1 MVEEK
6 PNYYAVIPAE
16 VRYDEKLKFSEKVLY
31 GEITALTNYSGE
43 CYASNNY
50 FARLYNTTP
59 QAISKWIN
67 NLKEQEYIDINY
79 EYKGKMIEKRVIK
92 LTRKSIQ
99 GYQHILIGYQH
110 TIKENKEEEDIKE
123 INKESIFEVVEKNIG
138 RVLSPIELEV
148 IKNWDYDEE
157 IIVLAIKE
165 AMLHNAKTIK
175 YIDRILFNWK
185 QNKLETVEDVNSYLE
200 EFSNKKP
207 KKKEKE
213 EEIINYYKEL

>member
-67 NLKEQEYIDINY
+67 NLKDQEYIDVDY

-175 YIDRILFNWK
+175 YIDRVLFNWK
-185 QNKLETVEDVNSYLE
+185 QNNLKTIEDVNNYLN
-200 EFSNKKP
+200 EFSNKKTN
-207 KKKEKE
+207 KKEK